1 MRGGG
6 TGRPEVVGRAA
17 DFDYESKRW
26 GGAPVEPRPWY
37 MGGLKLRY
45 LLEDLP
51 TAGRYLDIG
60 CGGGAMA
67 RAVGRERPRLCVHGV
82 DLSRGAVA
90 FAAREPERASFT
102 VGDAQRLPYGDAAFD
117 AVSLFDV
124 LEHVDEPERVLAEV
138 ARVLRPGGLLHVAL
152 PLEAQPGTLYA
163 LIGTGTRW
171 KAKLRHGGHVQL
183 FDSRRYTRMAAASGL
198 PVVRTRWS
206 YHHIFSLIDVLF
218 FLLADLRG
226 PLATSVEDAVADR
239 RGMLGHSLR
248 GLKGVVAAL
257 GWYEARLFQSRT
269 GACGHFTSRRAC

>member
-1 MRGGG
+1 
-6 TGRPEVVGRAA
+6 
-17 DFDYESKRW
+17 
-26 GGAPVEPRPWY
+26 

-45 LLEDLP
+45 LLEDLDG
-51 TAGRYLDIG
+51 AGGRYLDVG

-90 FAAREPERASFT
+90 FAARQPEQVSFV
-102 VGDAQRLPYGDAAFD
+102 VGDAERLPYGHATFD

-152 PLEAQPGTLYA
+152 PLEAQPGTVYS

-171 KAKLRHGGHVQL
+171 KAKVRHGGHVQL
-183 FDSRRYTRMAAASGL
+183 FDSGRYTRMAAASGL

-206 YHHIFSLIDVLF
+206 YHHLFSMIDVLF

-226 PLATSVEDAVADR
+226 PLASSVEDAVAGR

-248 GLKGVVAAL
+248 GLKGAVAAL
-257 GWYEARLFQSRT
+257 GWYEGRLFRGWT
-269 GACGHFTSRRAC
+269 GACGHFTSRRTC